1 MMNELT
7 AGFLD
12 LMARGGPVMW
22 VIFLVAWV
30 AIIMLVERGLR
41 VYAWRRNAVND
52 QRMLEADKS
61 FIPGKDLMSGQ
72 ISGKSPVA
80 HLTEKI
86 EWNDVKGNGD
96 VAEQLNIQ
104 LAELMPRLEG
114 TLPTIAI
121 IGSLLPMLGLLGTV
135 TGMIQVFEV
144 IALQGTGDPQ
154 EMAHG
159 ISQALLTT
167 ASGLIIAIP
176 VIFFHHL
183 LVRQL
188 RYVLALTEQSMHAVY
203 SQDFRI
209 YQNNN

>member
-1 MMNELT
+1 M
-7 AGFLD
+7 G

-22 VIFLVAWV
+22 VIFFVAWI
-30 AIIMLVERGLR
+30 AAIMLVERGLR
-41 VYAWRRNAVND
+41 VYAWRRSALSD
-52 QRMLEADKS
+52 QHILESDESFLPGAD
-61 FIPGKDLMSGQ
+61 PNYGR
-72 ISGKSPVA
+72 SPIA
-80 HLTEKI
+80 HLTAKVK
-86 EWNDVKGNGD
+86 WNDVNSRDD

-114 TLPTIAI
+114 TLPTVAI

-176 VIFFHHL
+176 VIFSHHL

-188 RYVLALTEQSMHAVY
+188 RYVLAVTEQSMHAVY
-203 SQDFRI
+203 SRDYKI
-209 YQNNN
+209 YQTSKS

>member
-1 MMNELT
+1 MMTDLYIN
-7 AGFLD
+7 FLD

-22 VIFLVAWV
+22 VIFFVAWV

-41 VYAWRRNAVND
+41 LYTWRRQALKDQLRLQSDKTYLPGFSQSSNGSLIAALNKKINWEDVND
-52 QRMLEADKS
+52 
-61 FIPGKDLMSGQ
+61 
-72 ISGKSPVA
+72 
-80 HLTEKI
+80 
-86 EWNDVKGNGD
+86 NND
-96 VAEQLNIQ
+96 VAEQFNIQ
-104 LAELMPRLEG
+104 LAELLPRLEG

-167 ASGLIIAIP
+167 ASGLIFAIP

-183 LVRQL
+183 LVRRL
-188 RYVLALTEQSMHAVY
+188 RRVLAITEQSMHAVY
-203 SQDFRI
+203 AQDFQL
-209 YQNNN
+209 YQNALHHE

>member
-61 FIPGKDLMSGQ
+61 FIPGKNLISGQMSGN

-86 EWNDVKGNGD
+86 EWNAVKGNGD

-114 TLPTIAI
+114 T
-121 IGSLLPMLGLLGTV
+121 
-135 TGMIQVFEV
+135 
-144 IALQGTGDPQ
+144 
-154 EMAHG
+154 
-159 ISQALLTT
+159 
-167 ASGLIIAIP
+167 
-176 VIFFHHL
+176 
-183 LVRQL
+183 
-188 RYVLALTEQSMHAVY
+188 
-203 SQDFRI
+203 
-209 YQNNN
+209 

>member
-1 MMNELT
+1 MPIT
-7 AGFLD
+7 ADFLD

-22 VIFLVAWV
+22 VIFVVAWV
-30 AIIMLVERGLR
+30 AIIMLIERALR
-41 VYAWRRNAVND
+41 VNSWHRQALKDQQALEDDKTHLPEKSSTQNTSPIALLISRLEWQEIKHND
-52 QRMLEADKS
+52 
-61 FIPGKDLMSGQ
+61 DLAQ
-72 ISGKSPVA
+72 
-80 HLTEKI
+80 
-86 EWNDVKGNGD
+86 
-96 VAEQLNIQ
+96 QLNIQ
-104 LAELMPRLEG
+104 LAELMPKLEG

-135 TGMIQVFEV
+135 TGMIEVFEV
-144 IALQGTGDPQ
+144 IALQGTGEPQ

-188 RYVLALTEQSMHAVY
+188 RHVLAITEQSMHAVY
-203 SQDFRI
+203 SKDISILKEKQ
-209 YQNNN
+209 